1 MPGPAEVAHGP
12 MFIGFT
18 FNVFL
23 FGIMVTQVYLY
34 FTTYKNDK
42 RWMKIFVIVLVIAD
56 TANTIFDAA
65 YLYQS
70 LIVHFDPAITGIIA
84 ALVQLFF
91 AWRVR
96 ILTHSWPLAGVV
108 LLGSLSGLGML
119 VLLNAGA
126 VATSFEVGDTPRF
139 TDFRNF
145 KGVVIVWLVSESVTD
160 IIITTSLVWYFDGI
174 KRGSEGPTIWSTVS
188 FARSHLPMRSLITP
202 EVTVQTGLIT
212 SVVATLDLILFLIYA
227 NGTHLVFNFPLCKL
241 YTNSLMSSLNARAG
255 WRYGSAHGGTGTASD
270 LLQQDSHGSAPASVA
285 DAVVMAG
292 IGGGAPVP
300 GTLLE
305 QRGGARRFETRGLGL
320 GGAVEARG
328 NLKADVEAGGE
339 ALPRRSLSV
348 GCTAS
353 SRQLER
359 VEVGRGGGE
368 MVTVP
373 VMSSR
378 SASGVLRGSGFG
390 RPLSVCLSVATDTSG
405 SEKAGD
411 GDGASG
417 RKVGAEELMR
427 ELDVDVGLGSD
438 DVGRAEV
445 VSPSRLEAGRGPF
458 A

>member
-42 RWMKIFVIVLVIAD
+42 KWMKIFVIVLVIAD

-70 LIVHFDPAITGIIA
+70 LIVHFGDVKYLLTADWHPAITGIIA

-108 LLGSLSGLGML
+108 LLGSLSGL
-119 VLLNAGA
+119 AGA

-160 IIITTSLVWYFDGI
+160 IIITASLVWYFDGI

-188 FARSHLPMRSLITP
+188 YA
-202 EVTVQTGLIT
+202 TGLIT
-212 SVVATLDLILFLIYA
+212 SVVATLDLILFLVYA
-227 NGTHLVFNFPLCKL
+227 NGTHLIFNFPLCKL

-255 WRYGSAHGGTGTASD
+255 WRYGSAHGTGTTSD
-270 LLQQDSHGSAPASVA
+270 LLHGSAPASVG
-285 DAVVMAG
+285 DACAPTVVMAG
-292 IGGGAPVP
+292 VGGGAPVP

-328 NLKADVEAGGE
+328 NLKADVGAGGE

-359 VEVGRGGGE
+359 VEVGRGGRE

-390 RPLSVCLSVATDTSG
+390 RPSSVCLSVATDTSG

-411 GDGASG
+411 GDGASS

-427 ELDVDVGLGSD
+427 ELDVDVGLRSD
-438 DVGRAEV
+438 DVGRAEA